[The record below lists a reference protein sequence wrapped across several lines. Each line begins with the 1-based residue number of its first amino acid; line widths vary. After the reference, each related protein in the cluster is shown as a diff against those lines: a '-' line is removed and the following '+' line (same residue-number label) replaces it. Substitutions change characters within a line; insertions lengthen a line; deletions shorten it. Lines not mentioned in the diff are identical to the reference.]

1 MLETRRANCGV
12 AIALLTSKVNLAD
25 IQPENQQNVQ
35 KTCFWQKAPRVNGLI
50 KHSFFLLCKT
60 SRFTLLGDCLFSKG
74 SQKMSKWGKKICGTL
89 SYCFMYHIFVLT
101 HFDVICDL

>member
-50 KHSFFLLCKT
+50 KHSFFYYVKQVDSHCWVTVCSVKDHRKCQNGVRKSVEHSAIASCIT
-60 SRFTLLGDCLFSKG
+60 FLFSPIL
-74 SQKMSKWGKKICGTL
+74 M
-89 SYCFMYHIFVLT
+89 
-101 HFDVICDL
+101 